1 MAGLFDYQSPENMR
15 AARLQPLLVSG
26 AQMGQQP
33 LLSQLVSQMSNAGA
47 NIGATGAGM
56 LGLQLPEEA
65 RQQQVQGIMQGVD
78 LTSAEG
84 LMGASKRFSEAGLT
98 KEAELTAN
106 KANTLSQQALTNR
119 LTLAETQLAEGT
131 LASNI
136 AANRAA
142 ARTATVGAN
151 VAEGTQDANIALG
164 KLAVDFKTASI
175 TDLNAKT
182 ASTIFETSRSKTL
195 LPYEINQRKMQ
206 LSLDKQALLE
216 RTDLAPLKVKELQ
229 ARIATTESNLAE
241 QQARAPANLVLLQN
255 QVDVVVKDAAFRDE
269 LSKLDNPTDAE
280 ITKVVNKYGS
290 PKVILDNVARLDSQR
305 AAEEA
310 LAQKREEVQ
319 LKLDQKVSAA
329 TAEFYGNISL
339 IDSSDVTLKEY
350 IKDIEDDKVDF
361 SRSGRLASYIK
372 AETGNADEKTLKA
385 AKIQR
390 EFVKQANLILQA
402 AAGVQ
407 TDGDAKRAFD
417 SIITNLETYSNK
429 GVKQALTEIQ
439 TWQQTIKTKNIEMI
453 NKNGGNY
460 KAAIDLSPFDTP

>member
-15 AARLQPLLVSG
+15 AARLDPLLVSG

-33 LLSQLVSQMSNAGA
+33 LLNQLVSQMSNAGA
-47 NIGATGAGM
+47 NLGAAGAGM

-65 RQQQVQGIMQGVD
+65 RQQQVQSIMQGVD
-78 LTSAEG
+78 QNDVAG
-84 LMGASKRFSEAGLT
+84 LMEASKRFSAANMSKEAGLI
-98 KEAELTAN
+98 ADR
-106 KANTLSQQALTNR
+106 ANTLKQQAMTNR

-131 LASNI
+131 LAADI
-136 AANRAA
+136 EAKKAA
-142 ARTATVGAN
+142 ARTARAGAD
-151 VAEGTQDANIALG
+151 VAEGTKDANIELVKAN
-164 KLAVDFKTASI
+164 VNYRTASI

-182 ASTIFETSRSKTL
+182 ASIIFETGRSKTL
-195 LPYEINQRKMQ
+195 LPYEINQRQIQ
-206 LSLDKQALLE
+206 LRLDKQALSE

-229 ARIATTESNLAE
+229 TRIATAQSNLAE

-460 KAAIDLSPFDTP
+460 RAAAVDLTQFDN